1 MGNTK
6 KIKPAKLTAKETL
19 IAYVSTLSEKNAME
33 AYQILLERFD
43 IHRARCLKFNR
54 QGIQDVNGKVR
65 LTSKE
70 YQRILEE
77 LGDLYFHRTVEIL
90 YDYIVYLEEKA
101 PYELVAR
108 QRLKEYNKISHY
120 YRLTKGWVAKRFEE
134 ENPQATTSP
143 ANKTLCFQDI
153 SNEEQAQRYINE
165 LPSPLRINNPEVE
178 FLLVQYPNL
187 IL

>member
-1 MGNTK
+1 M
-6 KIKPAKLTAKETL
+6 
-19 IAYVSTLSEKNAME
+19 
-33 AYQILLERFD
+33 
-43 IHRARCLKFNR
+43 
-54 QGIQDVNGKVR
+54 
-65 LTSKE
+65 
-70 YQRILEE
+70 
-77 LGDLYFHRTVEIL
+77 
-90 YDYIVYLEEKA
+90 
-101 PYELVAR
+101 VAR

-134 ENPQATTSP
+134 ENPQAATSP
-143 ANKTLCFQDI
+143 VNETLCFQDI